1 VKPKLFSIAL
11 VLFAA
16 SALHAQKA
24 ETRFT
29 FPGIAWGEGYARTA
43 QALRQIGFAPA
54 EAANTEARAFAN
66 ERGDSLYAAF
76 DDAGGLETMTF
87 AAHVQASDAWSAFNA
102 RAQQLREALGEPD
115 STSTRLAVWR
125 FDSGDQ
131 LFLAREGGRL
141 VEFYFSAEAREKLAN
156 DLASASQETD
166 DAPAWYA
173 ARIRGTRWEP
183 LTVGEQM
190 GVAYDPQRASRLAD
204 GTLDVWTR
212 WDHAGY
218 ETNDDG
224 SRYDSTVE
232 HMRIDCAGERM
243 MTLQLIEYDGTRV
256 VSTLTPPRPDWEPTV
271 PETLGEQVIQGI
283 CSAASGRR

>member
-1 VKPKLFSIAL
+1 MKSKFISIVL

-43 QALRQIGFAPA
+43 QVLREIGFAPA
-54 EAANTEARAFAN
+54 EAANIPARAFADD
-66 ERGDSLYAAF
+66 RGDTLYAAF

-87 AAHVQASDAWSAFNA
+87 AAHVQASDAWRAFSD
-102 RAQQLREALGEPD
+102 RAQQLRQSLGEPD
-115 STSTRLAVWR
+115 SASTRLAVWR

-131 LFLAREGGRL
+131 LFLAREGSRL
-141 VEFYFSAEAREKLAN
+141 VEFYFSAEARAKLAN

-166 DAPAWYA
+166 DAGAWYA
-173 ARIRGTRWEP
+173 ARLQGTRWEP
-183 LTVGEQM
+183 LTVGERM

-212 WDHAGY
+212 WDHA
-218 ETNDDG
+218 EHESNDDG
-224 SRYDSTVE
+224 SRYDSTLE

-256 VSTLTPPRPDWEPTV
+256 VNTLTPPRPDWEPTV